1 MRTPLGRVRGL
12 GSAKNGTGDFW
23 RQRITALANVPLTIF
38 FVLLVIILA
47 GDNYRTVAATLSSPV
62 IAILL
67 LLAIVS
73 VVTHMRIGMQVII
86 EDYVHGETGKIVL
99 IILNTFFCVIVGL
112 TAAFA
117 ILKLAFGG

>member
-12 GSAKNGTGDFW
+12 GSAKNGTQDFW

-47 GDNYRTVAATLSSPV
+47 GESYRTVAATLSSPV
-62 IAILL
+62 IAMLL
-67 LLAIVS
+67 LLATLS
-73 VVTHMRIGMQVII
+73 VVVHMKIGMQVII
-86 EDYVHGETGKIVL
+86 EDYVHGETGKILL
-99 IILNTFFCVIVGL
+99 IIANTFFCAIVGL
-112 TAAFA
+112 VSAFA

>member
-12 GSAKNGTGDFW
+12 GSAKDGTGDFW
-23 RQRITALANVPLTIF
+23 RQRLTALANVPLTIF

-47 GDNYRTVAATLSSPV
+47 GDNYRPVVATLSSPV

-67 LLAIVS
+67 LLAILS

-86 EDYVHGETGKIVL
+86 EDYVHDETSKLLLVMA
-99 IILNTFFCVIVGL
+99 NTFFCVAVGL

-117 ILKLAFGG
+117 VLKLAFGV